1 MLFSYYRTVRFA
13 DTDAAGVVYF
23 ANVLK
28 ICHEAYEESL
38 VAADLNLKNFF
49 QDTSTA
55 IPIIHAEVDFFRP
68 MYCGEQFLI
77 QLVPQLLNEKT
88 FELNYQIVKDSSQ
101 YARAQTK
108 HICIDPLSRKIK
120 PLPQPILKWISCE

>member
-1 MLFSYYRTVRFA
+1 MTNYLRTVYLA

-38 VAADLNLKNFF
+38 VAADINLKNFF
-49 QDTSTA
+49 QDTSNA

-68 MYCGEQFLI
+68 MYCGDRFLI
-77 QLVPQLLNEKT
+77 QLIPQLLNEKT
-88 FELNYQIVKDSSQ
+88 FELNYQIIKDSSQ
-101 YARAQTK
+101 YAWAQTK
-108 HICIDPLSRKIK
+108 HICIDPLSRKTK
-120 PLPQPILKWISCE
+120 PLPQPILKWVSC